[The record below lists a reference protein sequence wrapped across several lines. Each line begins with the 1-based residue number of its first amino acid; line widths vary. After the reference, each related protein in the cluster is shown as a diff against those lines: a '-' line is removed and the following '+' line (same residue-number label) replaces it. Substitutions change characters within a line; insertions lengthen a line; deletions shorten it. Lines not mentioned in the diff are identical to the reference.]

1 MTDKLQRPLRPDE
14 ELDRFHNGDT
24 LDSIPIVRLPVPSSR
39 RPSLLWWGAVI
50 VSVAVFGA
58 LAGAAVAHF
67 AGDSDSS
74 AQDDGRSS
82 AVGSTPLRESE
93 PEVTPSASVSVWTAP
108 PASSESPEVA
118 AETGPEQV
126 SVIQAPTVQGDVA
139 TSFCL
144 VYTGS
149 WSEGGREAVLL
160 IEAPAYQCTDL
171 LRYAP
176 EDGGAFSEVP
186 VVCQT
191 PARAAVLS
199 FAESSGWGGAVYF
212 TCLTLHSGA

>member
-149 WSEGGREAVLL
+149 WSEGGRRRS
-160 IEAPAYQCTDL
+160 C
-171 LRYAP
+171 
-176 EDGGAFSEVP
+176 
-186 VVCQT
+186 
-191 PARAAVLS
+191 
-199 FAESSGWGGAVYF
+199 
-212 TCLTLHSGA
+212 

>member
-14 ELDRFHNGDT
+14 ELVRFHNGDT
-24 LDSIPIVRLPVPSSR
+24 LDNIPIVRLPIPSSR
-39 RPSLLWWGAVI
+39 RPFLWWGAVI
-50 VSVAVFGA
+50 VPVAVFGA
-58 LAGAAVAHF
+58 LAGAAVAHIE
-67 AGDSDSS
+67 GDSDSS
-74 AQDDGRSS
+74 AQDDGKSS

-93 PEVTPSASVSVWTAP
+93 PEA
-108 PASSESPEVA
+108 
-118 AETGPEQV
+118 GPEQV
-126 SVIQAPTVQGDVA
+126 SVIQAPKVQGDVA

-149 WSEGGREAVLL
+149 WSSGAREAVLL

-186 VVCQT
+186 VLCQT

-199 FAESSGWGGAVYF
+199 FAESSGWWGGEVYF
-212 TCLTLHSGA
+212 TCLTRHSGA

>member
-1 MTDKLQRPLRPDE
+1 MTDKLRRPPRPDE
-14 ELDRFHNGDT
+14 ELARFHNGDT
-24 LDSIPIVRLPVPSSR
+24 LDSIPVVRLPIASSR
-39 RPSLLWWGAVI
+39 RPSLWWGAVI
-50 VSVAVFGA
+50 VPVAVFGA

-67 AGDSDSS
+67 AGDGSPW
-74 AQDDGRSS
+74 ADGKSS

-93 PEVTPSASVSVWTAP
+93 PEATPSASVSVWTAP
-108 PASSESPEVA
+108 PPSSESPEA
-118 AETGPEQV
+118 ATQAGPEQV

-149 WSEGGREAVLL
+149 WSGGAREAVLL

-186 VVCQT
+186 VLCQT

-199 FAESSGWGGAVYF
+199 FAESSGWWGGEVYF
-212 TCLTLHSGA
+212 TCLTRHSGA

>member
-1 MTDKLQRPLRPDE
+1 MTDKLQRPPRPDE
-14 ELDRFHNGDT
+14 ELARFHNGDT
-24 LDSIPIVRLPVPSSR
+24 LDSIPVVRLPIASSR
-39 RPSLLWWGAVI
+39 RPSLWWGAVI
-50 VSVAVFGA
+50 VPVA
-58 LAGAAVAHF
+58 
-67 AGDSDSS
+67 
-74 AQDDGRSS
+74 
-82 AVGSTPLRESE
+82 
-93 PEVTPSASVSVWTAP
+93 VWTAP
-108 PASSESPEVA
+108 PPSSESPEA
-118 AETGPEQV
+118 ATQAGPEQV

-149 WSEGGREAVLL
+149 WSGGAREAVLL

-186 VVCQT
+186 VLCQT

-199 FAESSGWGGAVYF
+199 FAESSGWWGGEVYF
-212 TCLTLHSGA
+212 TCLTRHSGA